1 MDNKVVFNK
10 ERAREAGKGNS
21 SSFWNPSG
29 DAEAVFE
36 VLDEPRVIAKTGK
49 MRRDAWVLDVRILYG
64 KDYDSEGEIIELT
77 GEKRALILNSKTVI
91 ESKVKRLIEQYKT
104 LKGMRLVLIGLG
116 EVEGENG
123 SYIDFYIN
131 TEENAKKDGVVEVVE
146 EETN

>member
-10 ERAREAGKGNS
+10 ERAKETGKGNS

-29 DAEAVFE
+29 DAEAIVE

-131 TEENAKKDGVVEVVE
+131 TEENAKKDGVVVEE